1 MVQYREY
8 NKSVNKSGTTA
19 ERKHNIMK
27 KKMVNAALT
36 LGGATVL
43 WFSGWGALMCI
54 SEIMSFLNI

>member
-1 MVQYREY
+1 
-8 NKSVNKSGTTA
+8 
-19 ERKHNIMK
+19 MK

-54 SEIMSFLNI
+54 SEIMNFLNI